1 MACIRPIHQRDFSA
15 NNKQKSHKC
24 TVPMFMPCLTFT
36 LYKYDAKI
44 MYGNH
49 SPDTQ
54 KYYCCLIWCSLLS
67 LLYGNRERMNCL
79 VSREKSHSGLALIRG
94 HRGLNI
100 CYWEIQDEASEDNHL
115 YGFISDPVA
124 PAFTCLKDIGSWR
137 IMSDPQ
143 PSWLEGV
150 DGMNHL
156 SSYFRSVNTE
166 GEGNTVWNGT
176 WLLSFLGVVFK
187 RFKPG

>member
-1 MACIRPIHQRDFSA
+1 
-15 NNKQKSHKC
+15 
-24 TVPMFMPCLTFT
+24 MFMPCLTFT

-124 PAFTCLKDIGSWR
+124 PAFTCLKTLVVEGLCQPLNLADWRDWMELIIYQAIISDLWTPKGKGIRFEMGPGYCLSRGSFKEV
-137 IMSDPQ
+137 Q
-143 PSWLEGV
+143 
-150 DGMNHL
+150 
-156 SSYFRSVNTE
+156 
-166 GEGNTVWNGT
+166 T
-176 WLLSFLGVVFK
+176 WLTLGFPSCYTCFFYDILESAASL
-187 RFKPG
+187 RI